1 MLTQMATEDTFLRLW
16 TTDFDLNVALLK
28 LTAQMQWIRAGKQK
42 PALRQLAQRLVP
54 LPFRKFPFSWE
65 ESAI

>member
-1 MLTQMATEDTFLRLW
+1 MLTRIATEDTFLRLW

-28 LTAQMQWIRAGKQK
+28 PTVQMQWIRAGKQK
-42 PALRQLAQRLVP
+42 PALGQLAQHLVP
-54 LPFRKFPFSWE
+54 LPYRKFPFSWE